1 VWNVIDLVD
10 DDAVDEN
17 DDDNSD
23 EDRDVDRETL
33 EKAHAELT
41 SNVVAT
47 AT

>member
-1 VWNVIDLVD
+1 MDLVD
-10 DDAVDEN
+10 EDAVEEYADGGGN
-17 DDDNSD
+17 RNVV
-23 EDRDVDRETL
+23 RDVDRETL